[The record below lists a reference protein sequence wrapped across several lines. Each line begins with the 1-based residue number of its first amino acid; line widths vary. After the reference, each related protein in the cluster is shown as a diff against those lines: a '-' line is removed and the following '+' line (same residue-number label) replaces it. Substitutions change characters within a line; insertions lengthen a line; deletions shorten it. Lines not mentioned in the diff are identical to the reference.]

1 MGKANRLR
9 GQLEGKPKQ
18 VLGVGGRKLCDF
30 WAGEVRGRW
39 VCLESEGP
47 VSVDAYGEAAADQ
60 LEADGIATSRGSALG
75 RRVKG
80 PNLWTW

>member
-18 VLGVGGRKLCDF
+18 VLLGVGGRKLCDF

-39 VCLESEGP
+39 VCLESE
-47 VSVDAYGEAAADQ
+47 
-60 LEADGIATSRGSALG
+60 
-75 RRVKG
+75 
-80 PNLWTW
+80 

>member
-9 GQLEGKPKQ
+9 GQLEGKPKK

-39 VCLESEGP
+39 VCLESE
-47 VSVDAYGEAAADQ
+47 
-60 LEADGIATSRGSALG
+60 
-75 RRVKG
+75 
-80 PNLWTW
+80 

>member
-39 VCLESEGP
+39 VCLESE
-47 VSVDAYGEAAADQ
+47 
-60 LEADGIATSRGSALG
+60 
-75 RRVKG
+75 
-80 PNLWTW
+80 